1 MTDSTTTTTT
11 GKGAWT
17 RLGAIRGVGIYVD
30 PVLLLLLGLV
40 VLGSW
45 GPGEVA
51 SRLALVGILLG
62 SVFLHEMGH
71 AWMARHR
78 GLAVTG
84 VFLHL
89 LPFAYVER
97 GEPAD
102 ELRVAL
108 AGPGVSLCVF
118 LLLLGALALTDGVPG
133 RDWAA
138 WTAGLL
144 PIAAGVNLL
153 MATINLVPVLP
164 LDGGRALRAL
174 LMQRLDA
181 PTARSMTARVG
192 TFVGAGLLL
201 LALYLWRMPESA
213 YVAALGVWLC
223 VVAWREAA
231 R

>member
-1 MTDSTTTTTT
+1 MRRR
-11 GKGAWT
+11 AWT
-17 RLGAIRGVGIYVD
+17 RIGEIRGVGVFVD
-30 PVLLLLLGLV
+30 PILLLFLGLI

-45 GPGEVA
+45 GPQDGPA
-51 SRLALVGILLG
+51 RLAFVGILLG

-97 GEPAD
+97 GTPRD
-102 ELRVAL
+102 EVRVAL
-108 AGPGVSLCVF
+108 AGPGVSLLVF
-118 LLLLGALALTDGVPG
+118 GLLLASMALTGGVPPLT
-133 RDWAA
+133 WEA
-138 WTAGLL
+138 WTTALL

-153 MATINLVPVLP
+153 MGTVNLLPVLP
-164 LDGGRALRAL
+164 LDGGRALRAI
-174 LMQRLDA
+174 LMLKLDA

-192 TFVGAGLLL
+192 TFFGVGLLA
-201 LALYLWRMPESA
+201 LALYLWRVPESV
-213 YVAALGVWLC
+213 YIALLAIWLC
-223 VVAWREAA
+223 VVAWREAGK